1 MWYEMS
7 IEVKFKHDSDI
18 PIVYG
23 LYQYDYGQELVI
35 CGIDAENVTQVHFSA
50 VNLKSALIST
60 AQKTENGGIKCT
72 IPDKC
77 LEQGTDIIVYVY
89 LSGEDF
95 GKTIRQAILAINKR
109 KKPEGYSPEQDKGI
123 LDKLISE
130 IGGKADNIKIDGE
143 YIQLLSG
150 VKEIGDR
157 VRIPAG
163 EGGSS
168 REIELKRNEDEI
180 QWRYTD
186 SNEWYT
192 LVSLDELKGKDGQT
206 PEFEIRNDHL
216 FAIYQE

>member
-1 MWYEMS
+1 ME
-7 IEVKFKHDSDI
+7 IRFKNNSDI
-18 PIVYG
+18 PIAHG
-23 LYQYDYGQELVI
+23 LYQYDYGQYLLI
-35 CGIDAENVTQVHFSA
+35 YGLNSQNVTQVHFSA

-60 AQKTENGGIKCT
+60 VQETEDGGIKCA

-77 LEQGTDIIVYVY
+77 LEQGTDIAVYIY
-89 LSGEDF
+89 LTEQDF
-95 GKTIRQAILAINKR
+95 GKTIRQAILSVNKR
-109 KKPEGYSPEQDKGI
+109 KKPEGYSPEEDKGI

-130 IGGKADNIKIDGE
+130 VKGKADNIKVDEE

-150 VKEIGDR
+150 EKAIGDR

-163 EGGSS
+163 GGGSA
-168 REIELKRNEDEI
+168 REIELKRNDDEI

>member
-1 MWYEMS
+1 MIMS
-7 IEVKFKHDSDI
+7 IEVKFKHNSDI

-60 AQKTENGGIKCT
+60 VQQTENGGIKCT

-89 LSGEDF
+89 LSGQGF
-95 GKTIRQAILAINKR
+95 GKTIRQAILSVNKR
-109 KKPEGYSPEQDKGI
+109 KKPEDYSPEEDKGI
-123 LDKLISE
+123 VDKLISQVS
-130 IGGKADNIKIDGE
+130 GKADNIKIDGE

-150 VKEIGDR
+150 EKAIGDR
-157 VRIPAG
+157 VRIPSG
-163 EGGSS
+163 EGGSN
-168 REIELKRNEDEI
+168 REIELKRNDNEI

-216 FAIYQE
+216 FAIYKE

>member
-1 MWYEMS
+1 M
-7 IEVKFKHDSDI
+7 EVRFKTSSDI
-18 PIVYG
+18 PIVHG
-23 LYQYDYGQELVI
+23 LYQYDYGQDLLI
-35 CGIDAENVTQVHFSA
+35 YGLNNQDVTQVHFSA

-60 AQKTENGGIKCT
+60 VQQTEDGGIMCA

-77 LEQGTDIIVYVY
+77 LEQGTDITVYIY
-89 LSGEDF
+89 LSGKDF
-95 GKTIRQAILAINKR
+95 GKTIRQAILPVNRR
-109 KKPEGYSPEQDKGI
+109 KKPEDYSPEEDKGI

-130 IGGKADNIKIDGE
+130 IGWKADNIKIDGE

-163 EGGSS
+163 EGGSP

>member
-1 MWYEMS
+1 M
-7 IEVKFKHDSDI
+7 EVRFKSDSDI

-23 LYQYDYGQELVI
+23 LYQYDYGQDLI
-35 CGIDAENVTQVHFSA
+35 IYGLNNQDVTQVHFSA

-60 AQKTENGGIKCT
+60 VQQTEDGGIKCV

-77 LEQGTDIIVYVY
+77 LEQGTDIVVYIY

-130 IGGKADNIKIDGE
+130 ICGKADNIKIDGE

-163 EGGSS
+163 ECGSS

>member
-1 MWYEMS
+1 M
-7 IEVKFKHDSDI
+7 EVRFKSDSDI

-23 LYQYDYGQELVI
+23 LYQYDYGQDLI
-35 CGIDAENVTQVHFSA
+35 IYGLNNQDVTQVHFSA

-60 AQKTENGGIKCT
+60 VQQTEDGGIKCV

-77 LEQGTDIIVYVY
+77 LEQGTDIVVYIY

-130 IGGKADNIKIDGE
+130 ICGKADNIKIDGE

>member
-1 MWYEMS
+1 MWCDM
-7 IEVKFKHDSDI
+7 EVRFKTDSDI

-23 LYQYDYGQELVI
+23 LYQYDYGQDLLI
-35 CGIDAENVTQVHFSA
+35 YGLNNQDVTQVHFSS

-60 AQKTENGGIKCT
+60 VQQTEDGGIKCA

-77 LEQGTDIIVYVY
+77 LEQGTDIAVYIY